1 MKKENLKEVIL
12 FETRYYLRFGVS

>member
-12 FETRYYLRFGVS
+12 FETRYYLRLGVS